1 MKILFPNR
9 LLILLFSFIVLIFL
23 PKSFYGEP
31 AEKSNVYCSDDIAKT
46 INDLETHG
54 SDITTSTLTIT
65 ESGIITDLDVQL
77 NISHTWTSDL
87 DIFLIAPDGTRVELF
102 TGVGGSGDDFNDTI
116 LDDEALLSITE
127 GSSPFI
133 GSYKPEGNLSDLY
146 DKGISGTWTLEI
158 TDRAG
163 NEFGT
168 LNSWCL
174 IISFIEIE
182 IPQRQM
188 ENLDRGI
195 VAVNQ
200 GNGKVYVGW
209 RMLGTEPDDIAF
221 NLYRSAGEAEPVK
234 LNDQPI
240 TQSTNYVDN
249 GVDLSQ
255 PNSYFVKPVIEGAEQ
270 AESAAF
276 TLPANAPVR
285 QYISIALQTPPEYT
299 PNDASVGD
307 LDGDGEYEIVLH
319 QTGDSQDNSNAGF
332 TDEPILQAYKLDG
345 TFLWEINLGINIRE
359 GAHYTQ
365 FMVYDLDGDGKA
377 EVACKTADGTVDGV
391 GNVIGD
397 PNADYRNSSGY
408 ILDGPEFL
416 TIFDGLTGAEL
427 VTTDYIPQRGSVTD
441 WGDSYGNRCDRF
453 LACIAYLDGER
464 PSLVMC
470 RGYYRGRWGYSGQTV
485 LAAWNWRDG
494 QLTNEWTF
502 TAIENGINHEYTGQG
517 NHQLSVGD
525 VDGDG
530 KDEIIYG
537 ACAIDDDGTGLYS
550 TGLGHGDAMHL
561 SDIDPERPGLEV
573 FQIHEGD
580 NNPGAELRDALTGEI
595 IWQTANSDAGRGLA
609 ADITADYLGYE
620 CWGGPGGLR
629 NCKGESI
636 GNNPS
641 STNFVCWWDG
651 DLLRE
656 LLNSNRIDKH
666 GVGRLLTASNCRSNN
681 GTKSTP
687 TLCADILGDWREE
700 VIWRTRDNQE
710 LRIYTTTIPT
720 DYRFYTL
727 MHDPIY
733 RLSVAWQNVAY
744 NQPTQP
750 GFYFGAD
757 MQPPP
762 RPNITLVDNQSIDDE
777 EVLTTNTAD

>member
-1 MKILFPNR
+1 MEEISLKKF
-9 LLILLFSFIVLIFL
+9 FTMFIMLMALACMQKPVWADTEDV
-23 PKSFYGEP
+23 P
-31 AEKSNVYCSDDIAKT
+31 DD
-46 INDLETHG
+46 
-54 SDITTSTLTIT
+54 
-65 ESGIITDLDVQL
+65 QL
-77 NISHTWTSDL
+77 Q
-87 DIFLIAPDGTRVELF
+87 P
-102 TGVGGSGDDFNDTI
+102 
-116 LDDEALLSITE
+116 
-127 GSSPFI
+127 
-133 GSYKPEGNLSDLY
+133 
-146 DKGISGTWTLEI
+146 
-158 TDRAG
+158 
-163 NEFGT
+163 
-168 LNSWCL
+168 
-174 IISFIEIE
+174 
-182 IPQRQM
+182 RQM
-188 ENLDRGI
+188 ENLGRGV
-195 VAVNQ
+195 VAVNM
-200 GNGKVYVGW
+200 GGARGDKVFIGW
-209 RMLGTEPDDIAF
+209 RMLGTEPNDITF
-221 NLYRSAGEAEPVK
+221 NLYRSSAEEEPVK

-240 TQSTNYVDN
+240 TQSTSYIDREA
-249 GVDLSQ
+249 DLSRS
-255 PNSYFVKPVIEGAEQ
+255 NSYFVKPVIDEVELEA
-270 AESAAF
+270 SAAF

-285 QYISIALQTPPEYT
+285 QYISIALETPPGYT

-365 FMVYDLDGDGKA
+365 FMVYDLDGDGRA
-377 EVACKTADGTVDGV
+377 EVACKTADGTVDGL

-397 PNADYRNSSGY
+397 ENADYRNSSGY

-427 VTTDYIPQRGSVTD
+427 VTTDYIPQRGRVTD

-470 RGYYRGRWGYSGQTV
+470 RGYYHGRGSYRGRTV

-494 QLTNEWTF
+494 QLTSEWTF
-502 TAIENGINHEYTGQG
+502 TAVQGGVNDEYTGQG
-517 NHQLSVGD
+517 NHSVAVGD

-550 TGLGHGDAMHL
+550 TELGHGDAMHL

-580 NNPGAELRDALTGEI
+580 YNPGAELRDALTGEV

-609 ADITADYLGYE
+609 ADIDANHLGYE

-636 GNNPS
+636 GSNPS
-641 STNFVCWWDG
+641 STNFACWWDD

-666 GVGRLLTASNCRSNN
+666 GVGRLLTASSCTSNN

-687 TLCADILGDWREE
+687 ALCADILGDWREE
-700 VIWRTRDNQE
+700 VIWRTGDNQE
-710 LRIYTTTIPT
+710 LRIFTTTIPT

-750 GFYFGAD
+750 GFYLGAD

-762 RPNITLVDNQSIDDE
+762 RPNITLVDNQPICP
-777 EVLTTNTAD
+777 